1 MLLLPR
7 RLFWATLSH
16 AIFSQYGEIMAACLN
31 LMNVPIKDF
40 FRESLRQNYG
50 IENEERFLLP
60 CITAL
65 LATIHLIVTVFLPQ
79 SPKYLFIHKN
89 DEENARRALEFY
101 YGEEGP
107 KEIDGAI
114 REMIHENKQAAKKN
128 YGVLDILQNRT
139 HRQEIENSE
148 KNLNNQRIDQNPV
161 IKPFSRFSLFLVFIC
176 SLVPV
181 FSGLNIKSQYLV
193 QLLISYGLSQS
204 QSTIA
209 IMVISA
215 ISLPISFIAP
225 LIIEKYGRRPIFVLL
240 TWLCAF
246 EWLGLAIPEMA
257 NNFGF
262 EFEVSWIFAC
272 LAAVLG
278 QAAVNLG
285 MLVMA
290 PIMISELCPLNIRAK
305 VSQATQVPPIAIAV
319 LEVFMFPSLRAHF
332 GFSMFLF
339 LATCCAAL
347 ATILHTQRQYT
358 KSKEFVI
365 SQKMGQTAS
374 KTQQPTVSS
383 VQTVPM
389 VTPGFGRAQT
399 MLDVAQYQSV
409 TSETGSGGLQRSSS
423 DTALNTSTSTAA
435 QTACQK
441 SYQQSLE
448 WGRNEQFLKLAHTFH
463 TNNY

>member
-128 YGVLDILQNRT
+128 YG
-139 HRQEIENSE
+139 
-148 KNLNNQRIDQNPV
+148 NQRIDQNPV